1 MGWLI
6 PSTVASSIGT
16 TVLAFVYLY
25 LWTQFRE
32 RHLWIWGA
40 SWAIGTLVFLSA
52 AAGALYPAAPAL
64 AGLYHL
70 AHFTATMFLLW
81 GAYVFAGKPLPRAWI
96 AGGVLGILWIVLFR
110 SAGVS
115 FLAAT
120 LPLYL
125 FLGAV
130 YIQTGIVFYRMG
142 VGKGFGRKL
151 TAWTFILWGFHKM
164 DFPFLRPV
172 EWFAPIGFLL
182 GALFAFTGAVGILLV
197 FFEKTQEQLA
207 RQEERLRQGQKMEA
221 VGRLAGGI
229 AHDFNNLLTVING
242 YADLLLA
249 RADGNEAVRREA
261 NEIRTA
267 GVRAAALTRRLL
279 AFSRRQVVAPRVIDP
294 NDLVSDLCSMLRRLI
309 GERIELVMELSPDLL
324 RIEADPVQVEQVI
337 VNLLVNARDAM
348 PEGGKITI
356 TTCNLNGTEEL
367 AEWRVDGIAGPHVA
381 VTVSDTGCGM
391 DAETL
396 SHLFEPF
403 FTTKEVG
410 QGTGLGLAIVHGALR
425 QCGGAVGVKSEP
437 GKGTSFRLLFP
448 ATEALPE
455 TAEAAQCPVPAL
467 AVRGTVLV
475 VEDEGP
481 VRTLMCDVLRRE
493 GYVVLEAAGGEE
505 ALAIV
510 SGHEGPIHLAIT
522 DLVMPGMNGRDLGKA
537 MRSGSPGI
545 VVLYTSG
552 YPGEPFLTRGAL
564 EEGSGY
570 LQKPFSPE
578 ALSRKVREMLDSGR
592 PETGSPL
599 QSILE

>member
-6 PSTVASSIGT
+6 PSLVASSIGT

-32 RHLWIWGA
+32 RHLWIWGTC
-40 SWAIGTLVFLSA
+40 WAVGTLVFLSA
-52 AAGALYPAAPAL
+52 AASALHPGIPAL
-64 AGLYHL
+64 AALYHL
-70 AHFTATMFLLW
+70 AHFSGTMFLLW
-81 GAYVFAGKPLPRAWI
+81 GTYVFAGKPLPRAWI
-96 AGGVLGILWIVLFR
+96 FGGVLGILWIMYSR

-115 FLAAT
+115 FPVAT

-130 YIQTGIVFYRMG
+130 YIQTGIVFLRME

-164 DFPFLRPV
+164 DFPFLRTV

-197 FFEKTQEQLA
+197 FFEKTREQLA

-242 YADLLLA
+242 YADLLLT
-249 RADGNEAVRREA
+249 RADGNETVRREA

-267 GVRAAALTRRLL
+267 GARAAALTRRLL

-294 NDLVSDLCSMLRRLI
+294 NDLVSDLCRMLRRLI
-309 GERIELVMELSPDLL
+309 GEQIELVTELSPDLW
-324 RIEADPVQVEQVI
+324 RVKADPAQVEQVI
-337 VNLLVNARDAM
+337 VNLSVNARDAM
-348 PEGGKITI
+348 TGRGRITI
-356 TTCNLNGTEEL
+356 ATSNVNGTEDL

-381 VTVSDTGCGM
+381 ITVSDTGCGM
-391 DAETL
+391 DAGTL

-410 QGTGLGLAIVHGALR
+410 KGTGLGLAIVHGAVR
-425 QCGGAVGVKSEP
+425 QSGGAVGVKSEP
-437 GKGTSFRLLFP
+437 GKGTSFRLFFP

-455 TAEAAQCPVPAL
+455 AGEATEPPAP
-467 AVRGTVLV
+467 ASAGRGTLLV
-475 VEDEGP
+475 VEDEEP

-510 SGHEGPIHLAIT
+510 SGHDGPIHLAIT
-522 DLVMPGMNGRDLGKA
+522 DLVMPGMNGRDLGKVL
-537 MRSGSPGI
+537 RSGSPGI
-545 VVLYTSG
+545 AVLYTSG

-578 ALSRKVREMLDSGR
+578 ALSRKVREMLDPRRSE
-592 PETGSPL
+592 PGSSLQPL
-599 QSILE
+599 LP